1 MFEFCLGLFLIPF
14 DVTKMNISDVVIFD
28 NESSNSLLI
37 GLSFYVKKFSDIL
50 IFSFAIPLLRVSR
63 FG

>member
-37 GLSFYVKKFSDIL
+37 GLSFYVKNFSDIL